1 MINSQASTIRKNLQ
15 AVVDA
20 VNNVIGGGLEGD
32 EAGLVLLDDV
42 LLGAGKSGDVV
53 NIGDGLVGAVGDD
66 LAGGAGVHAGHLEVD
81 ADVGVVDVDGGGSA
95 EVGEVL
101 VVDDG
106 VGGSGGGE
114 GSSGGTGGLT
124 EELTAAGLGVE
135 GGGLGTSLL
144 GHEGGS
150 GAVVYQMNKMPAH
163 ASKNH
168 FEHITCCKSPI
179 SPDTNKE
186 PEMEWKEEMYVR
198 IKQVGINENLPSRL
212 LCSNPHHRVPAI
224 FVTSIPGSEWDRIA
238 EKLFICPHP
247 TNR

>member
-1 MINSQASTIRKNLQ
+1 MKNTKCSQSNAICENLQ

-53 NIGDGLVGAVGDD
+53 NIGDGLVRAVGHD
-66 LAGGAGVHAGHLEVD
+66 LSSSAGVHAGHLEVD

-101 VVDDG
+101 VVANS

-114 GSSGGTGGLT
+114 GSSGSGTGSLA

-163 ASKNH
+163 ASN
-168 FEHITCCKSPI
+168 TI
-179 SPDTNKE
+179 SSTLCVANDRLAQTPTVCQKWDEKI
-186 PEMEWKEEMYVR
+186 YV
-198 IKQVGINENLPSRL
+198 
-212 LCSNPHHRVPAI
+212 
-224 FVTSIPGSEWDRIA
+224 
-238 EKLFICPHP
+238 
-247 TNR
+247 

>member
-1 MINSQASTIRKNLQ
+1 MIRSQASALCKNLQ

-20 VNNVIGGGLEGD
+20 VNNVIGRGLEGD

-53 NIGDGLVGAVGDD
+53 NLGDRLVGAVGDD

-114 GSSGGTGGLT
+114 GSSGGTGGLA
-124 EELTAAGLGVE
+124 EELTAASLGVE

-150 GAVVYQMNKMPAH
+150 GAVICQVNKMPAH
-163 ASKNH
+163 ASKS
-168 FEHITCCKSPI
+168 ISSTCCKSPVRP
-179 SPDTNKE
+179 STDTR
-186 PEMEWKEEMYVR
+186 PEIEQKR
-198 IKQVGINENLPSRL
+198 DNICENQ
-212 LCSNPHHRVPAI
+212 
-224 FVTSIPGSEWDRIA
+224 GSWDQ
-238 EKLFICPHP
+238 
-247 TNR
+247 